1 MVLKLSQLFLIGLL
15 STMILSSCYKFP
27 TDNIDFDIAR
37 SEILNLHNSQRE
49 YHFKKDSIAFANQLS
64 DNFIS
69 VNRGEISTPERAAT
83 ISRYN
88 SYFSS
93 VEFNRWDDVT
103 EPIINFSNDGSMAYT
118 IVNKIVEL
126 SYQGQ
131 EGEII
136 NDTTH
141 FAWTAIFK
149 KYGEEWKIDCVTST
163 NKS

>member
-1 MVLKLSQLFLIGLL
+1 MVLKLSQLFLIGLF
-15 STMILSSCYKFP
+15 STMILSYCYNFP
-27 TDNIDFDIAR
+27 TDNIDFDMAR

-49 YHFKKDSIAFANQLS
+49 YHFKKDSIAFADQLS

-88 SYFSS
+88 SDFSS

-118 IVNKIVEL
+118 IVDKIVEL
-126 SYQGQ
+126 TYQGQ
-131 EGEII
+131 DGEII

-149 KYGEEWKIDCVTST
+149 KYGEEWKIECVTST
-163 NKS
+163 TKS

>member
-1 MVLKLSQLFLIGLL
+1 MVLKLSQLFLIGLF
-15 STMILSSCYKFP
+15 STMILSYCYNFP
-27 TDNIDFDIAR
+27 TDNIDFDMAR

-49 YHFKKDSIAFANQLS
+49 YHFKKDSIAFADQLS

-118 IVNKIVEL
+118 IVDKIVEL
-126 SYQGQ
+126 TYQGQ
-131 EGEII
+131 DGEII

-149 KYGEEWKIDCVTST
+149 KYGEEWKIECVTST

>member
-27 TDNIDFDIAR
+27 TDNIDFDLAR

>member
-15 STMILSSCYKFP
+15 STMILSSCYKFS